1 VSSIEP
7 RRVPTAGA
15 SNGEAAA
22 AGLWEALDT
31 VQCGH
36 PEIVSDFLS
45 RVGSGRRIVDLG
57 CWNGSIADLA
67 AACIDG
73 GQASWSSYVGVD
85 VLPEAARRFNAL
97 HGNRPRTTAV
107 AGDVRALPLPDQ
119 CADVVLALFVLQD
132 MEGYRDDGLLALRE
146 IARIVRPGARLLI
159 GLTVH
164 SLHEENTHYVVKKL
178 RRQGIPEKPTHHWH
192 GPQFLAA
199 VRANGFHI
207 TRLNGFG
214 PNDRGF
220 VELYVGATAGVHPE
234 RDRRALP
241 VGLLPGAPPLY
252 VDYVDSFERVAQVYP
267 HDFRDPASFDRAG
280 AAAAARELPR
290 DTVAGVLREQNA
302 VFAAGEAA
310 RQNIER
316 LRDRDAVAVLTG
328 QQPALFGGPLY
339 NLYKAGTAVRLA
351 RHLEAATGRPHV
363 PVFWIAND
371 DHNLAAVDHV
381 HAVTDEGLIRIAWD
395 HGRQHTTE
403 PLAEV
408 RLDED
413 IDRAIDVLTRHSG
426 SPAAELAAATFR
438 AGERLSDCF
447 GRFLAAFFERDGL
460 VVVDPSDVRLRRL
473 GMPRL
478 AAELDYPSP
487 SAMAARTATE
497 RLAELGYPAQVALRD
512 DRLGLFHVRGQRFR
526 LRASE
531 SGCQTEPGADEE
543 TWETARAMLAA
554 APHDFSPNVLLRP
567 LYQDALFPTTAY
579 VAGPSEIA
587 YFAQLAPVYSRFGM
601 PMPVIYPRKTVT
613 VMSPRARHELDAT
626 GLGVADVFREATALG
641 PQAFASTD
649 RRWLHDYL
657 APRGEPQERVVGAA
671 CLPTDEVL
679 EGMSLDLFDHQLIAT
694 SPGA

>member
-1 VSSIEP
+1 
-7 RRVPTAGA
+7 
-15 SNGEAAA
+15 
-22 AGLWEALDT
+22 
-31 VQCGH
+31 
-36 PEIVSDFLS
+36 
-45 RVGSGRRIVDLG
+45 
-57 CWNGSIADLA
+57 
-67 AACIDG
+67 
-73 GQASWSSYVGVD
+73 
-85 VLPEAARRFNAL
+85 
-97 HGNRPRTTAV
+97 
-107 AGDVRALPLPDQ
+107 
-119 CADVVLALFVLQD
+119 
-132 MEGYRDDGLLALRE
+132 
-146 IARIVRPGARLLI
+146 
-159 GLTVH
+159 
-164 SLHEENTHYVVKKL
+164 
-178 RRQGIPEKPTHHWH
+178 
-192 GPQFLAA
+192 
-199 VRANGFHI
+199 
-207 TRLNGFG
+207 
-214 PNDRGF
+214 F
-220 VELYVGATAGVHPE
+220 VELYVEAAVGVHPE
-234 RDRRALP
+234 RDRTSVP

-252 VDYVDSFERVAQVYP
+252 VDYVDHFDRVAPVYP

-290 DTVAGVLREQNA
+290 DTVAGVLRDQHE
-302 VFAAGEAA
+302 VFAAGDTA

-339 NLYKAGTAVRLA
+339 NLYKAATAVRLA
-351 RHLEAATGRPHV
+351 CHLEAATGRPHV

-381 HAVTDEGLIRIAWD
+381 HAITDDGLLRIAWD

-413 IDRAIDVLTRHSG
+413 IDRAVDVLARHSG

-447 GRFLAAFFERDGL
+447 GRFLAASFERDGL

-487 SAMAARTATE
+487 SAVAARTATD
-497 RLAELGYPAQVALRD
+497 RLAELGYPAQVPLRD
-512 DRLGLFHVRGQRFR
+512 DRLGLFHVRRQRFR

-531 SGCQTEPGADEE
+531 SGCQTEPGSDEE

-567 LYQDALFPTTAY
+567 LYQDALFATAAY

-587 YFAQLAPVYSRFGM
+587 YFAQLGPVYSRFGM
-601 PMPVIYPRKTVT
+601 PMPMIYPRKTIT
-613 VMSPRARHELDAT
+613 VLNARARDELDAA
-626 GLGVADVFREATALG
+626 GMGVADVFREATALG
-641 PQAFASTD
+641 PAAFASTD

-657 APRGEPQERVVGAA
+657 APLGVPQERVVGAA

-679 EGMSLDLFDHQLIAT
+679 EGMSLDAFDHQLIAT
-694 SPGA
+694 STGA